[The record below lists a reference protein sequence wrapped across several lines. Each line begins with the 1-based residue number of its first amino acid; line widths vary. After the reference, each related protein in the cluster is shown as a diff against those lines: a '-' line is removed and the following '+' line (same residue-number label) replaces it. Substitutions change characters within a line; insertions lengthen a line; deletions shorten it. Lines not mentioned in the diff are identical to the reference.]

1 MIYDNILSNEN
12 VNILITGDSLSYNRY
27 SYDECARENAY
38 NCGVGMESWSFQ
50 LRDRIYTSDPQF
62 VYGDELQFNCKSVT
76 GIANNSKVP
85 YTAMFGGKIQ
95 TLYLREENSNRNG
108 CLHSERVI
116 TFRVAVKSDEI
127 VLYLQRRID
136 APCVLDI
143 YVDGVLAVQ
152 DVHTQGAMEDFAG
165 YGLMLVSVP
174 CNGER
179 DQHIIKFA
187 NIRGDSPIITVAG
200 VGAKCRNI
208 VLNGKGG
215 ETARFFLEYFE
226 ERIERYAPDMLILS
240 LTGNDRLLVAPE
252 VLRKDLTE
260 LFSKIFQNTPECKVL
275 LLLPPLTHNPLC
287 PGEDVY
293 PYSSLLT
300 AEVYCRVAERVCE
313 NLRED
318 FGYHIDTLRID
329 SLFDK
334 ENVDL
339 WRYDDIHLTRYGNEV
354 LLEAVASKLGL
365 AENL

>member
-1 MIYDNILSNEN
+1 MIDNNILSNEN

-50 LRDRIYTSDPQF
+50 LRDHVYTSDPQF
-62 VYGDELQFNCKSVT
+62 VYGDELQFDCKSVK
-76 GIANNSKVP
+76 GIANDSQVP
-85 YTAMFGGKIQ
+85 HTAMFGGKIQ
-95 TLYLREENSNRNG
+95 TLYPKEEITDRNG

-116 TFRVAVKSDEI
+116 TFRVTVKSEEI

-136 APCVLDI
+136 APCVFDV
-143 YVDGVLAVQ
+143 YVDGVMTMQ

-174 CNGER
+174 CDRER
-179 DQHIIKFA
+179 DQHFIKFA

-200 VGAKCRNI
+200 VGVKRRNI

-215 ETARFFLEYFE
+215 ETVRFFLEHFE
-226 ERIERYAPDMLILS
+226 ERIGRYTPDLLILS
-240 LTGNDRLLVAPE
+240 ITGNDRLMVAPE

-260 LFSKIFQNTPECKVL
+260 LFSKIFQNTPECRVL

-287 PGEDVY
+287 PEEDVY
-293 PYSSLLT
+293 PYSGLLT

-313 NLRED
+313 KLRKD
-318 FGYHIDTLRID
+318 LGYHIDSLRIS

-339 WRYDDIHLTRYGNEV
+339 WRYDDIHLNRYGNKV
-354 LLEAVASKLGL
+354 LLEAVAGRLGL